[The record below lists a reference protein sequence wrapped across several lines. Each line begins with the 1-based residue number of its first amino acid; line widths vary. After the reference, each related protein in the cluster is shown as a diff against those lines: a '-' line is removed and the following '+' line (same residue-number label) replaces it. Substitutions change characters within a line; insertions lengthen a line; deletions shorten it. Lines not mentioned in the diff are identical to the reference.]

1 MERREIMKARRPE
14 GETYGHALR
23 GADQMQSP
31 AEELFFLGRTVTA
44 EIKSA
49 HFATTPC
56 SDAFAN
62 RYRQAV
68 NNEDFAARGDFTQHF
83 ERQVKP
89 VGVLVQA
96 TVETRNAQ
104 MTREVM
110 RLLQEQQGA
119 FVVIVEVLGRHQG
132 DGQHFG

>member
-1 MERREIMKARRPE
+1 MKARWPE

-23 GADQMQSP
+23 GANQMQAP

-62 RYRQAV
+62 RHRQAV

-83 ERQVKP
+83 ERQVEP

-96 TVETRNAQ
+96 TVET
-104 MTREVM
+104 
-110 RLLQEQQGA
+110 
-119 FVVIVEVLGRHQG
+119 
-132 DGQHFG
+132 